1 MKTEELRRE
10 ASRLG
15 IKNYSRIRKVE
26 LEKLVNEAL
35 EAEQNVENVEEVVE
49 ATETV
54 GRRGHALGFE
64 NREFAS
70 KSEAIRILH
79 FDDGMSI
86 NEIHKQLGVRY
97 QMVHNVIKRALEDRS
112 EEHTSELQSRGHIVC
127 RLLLE

>member
-35 EAEQNVENVEEVVE
+35 EAEQNVEEVVE

-97 QMVHNVIKRALEDRS
+97 QMVHNVIKRALED
-112 EEHTSELQSRGHIVC
+112 EGGED
-127 RLLLE
+127 LE